1 MVRICA
7 PVVRMVFH
15 VAACGECRGVGCYN
29 DRGEVRQ
36 YVEDSDH
43 MNLLETFNG
52 HIVTGLI

>member
-1 MVRICA
+1 
-7 PVVRMVFH
+7 MVFH
-15 VAACGECRGVGCYN
+15 VAACGECRVGCYN

-52 HIVTGLI
+52 HMVTGLI